1 MTTGPYLVAEVEDA
15 DNTPCTCEACGWTGT
30 ADAVDEIE
38 DCALTP
44 GDPSPV
50 GRCPECDWLA
60 YVDRPLRANPLD
72 LRLLEMVCDLEHY
85 LCAIRDETL
94 DGSEPELGKLL
105 QKSAAL
111 REAFAQRTEVVQP
124 MAPPHAAPKL
134 WLAVVEHEAVPGAKL
149 KLLAQPAEPTAEQ
162 ILPHFAGELGLG
174 ESLDDLYVNGVFD
187 VTHELQYRGNLQ
199 AFTEA
204 ADAMVS
210 ADALPNNGN
219 GAQGKRMKPEF
230 IELTVRTDSCSS
242 MTDPRKAL
250 IRHDRITAIFD
261 VSSHNSAVRA
271 RTEVTLEEEA
281 DYVNDGDETGGVV
294 RARRCLSVE
303 EDYATVKLRLD
314 AACEAASVP

>member
-1 MTTGPYLVAEVEDA
+1 MTTGPYRVAEVEDA
-15 DNTPCTCEACGWTGT
+15 DNTPCTCENCGWTGT

-50 GRCPECDWLA
+50 GRCPECDCLA
-60 YVDRPLRANPLD
+60 YVERPLRANPLD
-72 LRLLEMVCDLEHY
+72 LRLLEMVCELEDY

-94 DGSEPELGKLL
+94 DGSEPELAKLL

-199 AFTEA
+199 AFKETA
-204 ADAMVS
+204 AQMGCVAPAGEIHKIVVQLDDDGGSPGIKSNRPVAI
-210 ADALPNNGN
+210 AILRH
-219 GAQGKRMKPEF
+219 GKDLKDYDE
-230 IELTVRTDSCSS
+230 ED
-242 MTDPRKAL
+242 
-250 IRHDRITAIFD
+250 IFD
-261 VSSHNSAVRA
+261 VPSRDLPGRMEQAVGHFADVPLDEAWVEQIFAAVSAHHDV
-271 RTEVTLEEEA
+271 
-281 DYVNDGDETGGVV
+281 DN
-294 RARRCLSVE
+294 
-303 EDYATVKLRLD
+303 
-314 AACEAASVP
+314 

>member
-72 LRLLEMVCDLEHY
+72 LRLLQMVCDLEHY

-105 QKSAAL
+105 QSSAAL

-149 KLLAQPAEPTAEQ
+149 KLLAQPAEPTDEQ

-174 ESLDDLYVNGVFD
+174 ESLDDLYVDGVFD

-199 AFTEA
+199 AFKETA
-204 ADAMVS
+204 AQMGCVAPAGETHKIVVQLDDDGESPDITSNRPVAI
-210 ADALPNNGN
+210 AILRH
-219 GAQGKRMKPEF
+219 GKDLKDYDE
-230 IELTVRTDSCSS
+230 ED
-242 MTDPRKAL
+242 
-250 IRHDRITAIFD
+250 IFD
-261 VSSHNSAVRA
+261 VPSRDLPGRMEQAAGHFADVPLDEAWVEEIFSAVSA
-271 RTEVTLEEEA
+271 HH
-281 DYVNDGDETGGVV
+281 DGET
-294 RARRCLSVE
+294 
-303 EDYATVKLRLD
+303 
-314 AACEAASVP
+314 

>member
-111 REAFAQRTEVVQP
+111 REAFAQRTEVVKP
-124 MAPPHAAPKL
+124 MAPGHAAPKL

-187 VTHELQYRGNLQ
+187 VMHELQYRGNLQ
-199 AFTEA
+199 AFKETA
-204 ADAMVS
+204 AQMGCVAPAGEKHKIVVQLD
-210 ADALPNNGN
+210 DDG
-219 GAQGKRMKPEF
+219 GAPGITANRPVE
-230 IELTVRTDSCSS
+230 IAIL
-242 MTDPRKAL
+242 
-250 IRHDRITAIFD
+250 RHDKDLQDYDEEDIFD
-261 VSSHNSAVRA
+261 VPSRDLPGRMEQAVGHFADVPLDEAWVEQIFSAVSA
-271 RTEVTLEEEA
+271 HH
-281 DYVNDGDETGGVV
+281 DGET
-294 RARRCLSVE
+294 
-303 EDYATVKLRLD
+303 
-314 AACEAASVP
+314 